1 VITENAGYKIMN
13 SRKSNLQIVRE
24 LWLGENVDKTF
35 SNEQPAPLTKE
46 EKRAFLESVKNFS
59 ALGESI
65 YGKGDLRELTE
76 RVRDIVEKAQRIVT
90 EDADWFDEVAHKKA
104 SKRLEEDYK
113 MFEETAKQ
121 MSQLQQRL
129 SMAYENIGQALNRYY
144 DVG

>member
-1 VITENAGYKIMN
+1 MN
-13 SRKSNLQIVRE
+13 KRKSNLDLVRE
-24 LWLGENVDKTF
+24 LWLGENIDKTLGF
-35 SNEQPAPLTKE
+35 TDDKESAPLTKE

-59 ALGESI
+59 TLGESI

-76 RVRDIVEKAQRIVT
+76 RVRDMVEKAQRIVT
-90 EDADWFDEVAHKKA
+90 EDADWFDEVAHKKTF
-104 SKRLEEDYK
+104 KRLEEDYK

-144 DVG
+144 DVQ

>member
-1 VITENAGYKIMN
+1 MN
-13 SRKSNLQIVRE
+13 NRKSNLQIVRE

-35 SNEQPAPLTKE
+35 GNEQPAPLTKE

-65 YGKGDLRELTE
+65 YGKGDLCELTE